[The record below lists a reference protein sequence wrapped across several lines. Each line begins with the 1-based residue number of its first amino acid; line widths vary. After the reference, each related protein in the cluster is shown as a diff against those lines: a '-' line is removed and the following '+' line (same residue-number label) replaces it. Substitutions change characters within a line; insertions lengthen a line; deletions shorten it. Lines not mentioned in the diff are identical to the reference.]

1 MEGSLGL
8 LGVLGGV
15 FLGLE
20 LASKTLILSDIGVR
34 PNEERRDMVT
44 LGGGEGVL
52 VVRMTLPQ
60 LFICSNL
67 QIATCGAV
75 K

>member
-1 MEGSLGL
+1 MEASRGL

-20 LASKTLILSDIGVR
+20 LASKTFILSEIGVR
-34 PNEERRDMVT
+34 PMDERRDMVA
-44 LGGGEGVL
+44 LGGDGEVL

-67 QIATCGAV
+67 QIATWGC
-75 K
+75 